1 MAMRVLLTSTNRINN
16 MVNYTIEEA
25 DAALET
31 MTETILSEFNAAC
44 DKIDAEKY
52 HLVSFD
58 ELKTRLNNIQDN
70 ARRE

>member
-1 MAMRVLLTSTNRINN
+1 

-44 DKIDAEKY
+44 DKIDAEY
-52 HLVSFD
+52 ERGNTAVQLTNEEHLVSIKHVTNF
-58 ELKTRLNNIQDN
+58 
-70 ARRE
+70 